1 MYAHVN
7 IINSLLTYLLKGI
20 PPINLVNLDPDQ
32 ARRNAGLIWIQTGR
46 HSARGICL
54 KQFIDVHSM
63 WGWEVA
69 TDKTKR

>member
-1 MYAHVN
+1 MFYMDVAMRQYSKL
-7 IINSLLTYLLKGI
+7 ITYLLKGI

-46 HSARGICL
+46 HSARSICL

-63 WGWEVA
+63 WGVGGGYW
-69 TDKTKR
+69 